1 MSVMVVFLAAIAA
14 IIAWWLAQQRLA
26 SRPWLEVGH
35 AHDRRGSQS
44 LPAEKVGLGVFLA
57 VVGSLFALSISA
69 YFMRMA
75 SSDWGALPLPGLL
88 WVNTGVLALA
98 SLGLHRTKVEAER
111 LHGEAARTGLLLALA
126 LGLAFLVGQLIAWR
140 TLAGS
145 GYVLADNP
153 ANSFFYMLTGLH
165 GLHIIGGLAALGRT
179 IVRVRLGALDR
190 RARLLI
196 ELCAIYWHFMLV
208 VWLVLFVLFS
218 GWANEVIDFCRQLLT

>member
-1 MSVMVVFLAAIAA
+1 MSVMMVFLAAIAA
-14 IIAWWLAQQRLA
+14 IIIWWLAQQRLA

-35 AHDRRGSQS
+35 AHDHRRSQP

-98 SLGLHRTKVEAER
+98 SLALHRTRIEAER
-111 LHGEAARTGLLLALA
+111 QHDDAARTALLMALA
-126 LGLAFLVGQLIAWR
+126 AGLAFLVGQLFAWR
-140 TLAGS
+140 TLVGS
-145 GYVLADNP
+145 GYVLANNP

-179 IVRVRLGALDR
+179 IARVRLGALDR

-208 VWLVLFVLFS
+208 VWLVLFVLLS